1 MPSQADIRTS
11 IMQTILDTHASAEK
25 TLPWRPT
32 WIPCK
37 HCLFCRHSRASGLS
51 WLRLLAINAKLAK
64 TRFSVTADFTAFN
77 SRHSFG

>member
-37 HCLFCRHSRASGLS
+37 HCLFAGTRGSRGCHGYAYWQLTPNWQKPGSQ
-51 WLRLLAINAKLAK
+51 
-64 TRFSVTADFTAFN
+64 
-77 SRHSFG
+77 